1 MAERGYLEAREDVA
15 GQTADAFFNLYAQ
28 EQALANASF
37 NAAVNDTLYQL
48 NKGRFEVG
56 KIGENDLLKSEL
68 ALLRA
73 RAAADD
79 AKLARDRAEAALRR
93 IIAFP
98 QGVPLAI
105 ATPDSIPVVSADPDV
120 AVREA
125 LKNSSTMRQNELDD
139 VRSRRGLT
147 QAKSDNRFNAS
158 IKGSVG
164 FNQTAPQFAQAYQSP
179 LGQQTLSVGINLPM
193 LQWGAGH
200 ADLEEAKAFE
210 QRVDANNKM
219 RRDFLEEDARFS
231 VLQLEQAKR
240 NVTLAAKADTVAQ
253 RQFEVA
259 RNRYSIGK
267 ITNEALY
274 LAQGEKDAA
283 VLANVQALRNY
294 WITYY
299 HLRRVTLYDFE
310 KGEPLIDDR

>member
-1 MAERGYLEAREDVA
+1 M
-15 GQTADAFFNLYAQ
+15 
-28 EQALANASF
+28 
-37 NAAVNDTLYQL
+37 VN
-48 NKGRFEVG
+48 
-56 KIGENDLLKSEL
+56 
-68 ALLRA
+68 
-73 RAAADD
+73 
-79 AKLARDRAEAALRR
+79 
-93 IIAFP
+93 
-98 QGVPLAI
+98 
-105 ATPDSIPVVSADPDV
+105 ADPDV

-125 LKNSSTMRQNELDD
+125 LKNSSTMRLNELDD
-139 VRSRRGLT
+139 VRSRRDMSL
-147 QAKSDNRFNAS
+147 ARANNRFNAS
-158 IKGSVG
+158 IAGSVG

-179 LGQQTLSVGINLPM
+179 LGKQTLSVGINLPM

-200 ADLEEAKAFE
+200 ADVEAAKANE
-210 QRVDANNKM
+210 QRVDATNRI
-219 RRDFLEEDARFS
+219 RRDQLEEDARFS
-231 VLQLEQAKR
+231 VLQLEQARR

-259 RNRYSIGK
+259 RNRYTIGK

-310 KGEPLIDDR
+310 RNLELVDAR